1 MVIHEFYMLSN
12 LQAQLT
18 KLPKNLLAKTSTI
31 KNTGQLLE
39 QMPRVISSLDAHIE
53 SGLQRF
59 LFLFCL
65 AQPCDFRL

>member
-31 KNTGQLLE
+31 KNTGQVCKLL
-39 QMPRVISSLDAHIE
+39 HK
-53 SGLQRF
+53 
-59 LFLFCL
+59 
-65 AQPCDFRL
+65 